1 MNKDSK
7 ALMGSIFEKNIL
19 FFFLGKNTCGRRGE
33 GGASGQVPRGTPTGR
48 AWGPRADGSQ
58 GVCHP
63 VDSWRTAIPV
73 VESRGVAGGSTCVT
87 RRPTCVSYA
96 SLLPRPGR
104 FCSWTWRARPP
115 SHQPLP
121 CGPLSNRNITHVYAA
136 ALSPRSARAGS
147 DAFPYSILSARSI
160 RPLHGLLMR
169 DCHARAP
176 RLALYIHIA
185 LVRFSFRAPISPTY
199 QPNLAARSRG
209 LLDVG
214 AFGGPCKAG
223 RAWLVLESE
232 ACYTSPS
239 IWFVIIV
246 GLSPGTCGHLLAWQ
260 KSVLASRGDTAVVL
274 RGRYRGMAA
283 GVTEFHRY

>member
-1 MNKDSK
+1 MS
-7 ALMGSIFEKNIL
+7 STQIL
-19 FFFLGKNTCGRRGE
+19 V
-33 GGASGQVPRGTPTGR
+33 GGGPAPRGDLHQSTDCRLTR
-48 AWGPRADGSQ
+48 ISVGPPGSFRL
-58 GVCHP
+58 
-63 VDSWRTAIPV
+63 DLAR
-73 VESRGVAGGSTCVT
+73 
-87 RRPTCVSYA
+87 
-96 SLLPRPGR
+96 
-104 FCSWTWRARPP
+104 RPP
-115 SHQPLP
+115 SYVPQS
-121 CGPLSNRNITHVYAA
+121 CAPLSNSPIRRLYEA
-136 ALSPRSARAGS
+136 ALSPRSARDGS

-160 RPLHGLLMR
+160 RPLCGLLMR

-239 IWFVIIV
+239 I
-246 GLSPGTCGHLLAWQ
+246 
-260 KSVLASRGDTAVVL
+260 
-274 RGRYRGMAA
+274 
-283 GVTEFHRY
+283 